1 MNPRLAAAYEKRGVL
16 YYFQEKYKEMLE
28 DYLRLAELEP
38 SDSEAQ
44 LMLGVAYMNSEN
56 YDRAVVSLTRAIELD
71 PRLARAYSHRGEA
84 NRLKG
89 MAAEAIQDST
99 RAIELGGNKQATSR
113 AYTTR
118 AKAYLQLGRTTL
130 ADRDIRRSLKLDP
143 SFFFY
148 IHPTMTDFL
157 ADYVTDFD
165 QEGSKGIRWLGFL
178 GLLALSCVLIF
189 RFTLPAP
196 NKSDDN

>member
-44 LMLGVAYMNSEN
+44 LMLGVAYLNSEN
-56 YDRAVVSLTRAIELD
+56 YD
-71 PRLARAYSHRGEA
+71 
-84 NRLKG
+84 
-89 MAAEAIQDST
+89 

-196 NKSDDN
+196 HKSDDN